1 MKLSNPNNVKEKI
14 GVNLLASMAFIDKA
28 IGDIITL
35 PDDAAGESQYQAE
48 IAELYD
54 AKVAVKKVLN
64 KHFDE
69 LAIARAVETDKF

>member
-1 MKLSNPNNVKEKI
+1 ME
-14 GVNLLASMAFIDKA
+14 IDKNVIKGR
-28 IGDIITL
+28 IGQHLLTALYEIDQAVSDIFIL

-54 AKVAVKKVLN
+54 AKVAVKKILN

-69 LAIARAVETDKF
+69 LAIARAIETDKF